1 MELYKGT
8 QNIRF
13 IYYYSDTTQHSKIIK
28 AEYYHIEGWKNFEIL
43 YENGKIIEFHKEGYK
58 VKEGYCKTPENFSP
72 HSPNYYG
79 YVSIYNRRGDII
91 SKVKYDNKI
100 KAKS

>member
-13 IYYYSDTTQHSKIIK
+13 IYYYSDTTQHSKIVK

-58 VKEGYCKTPENFSP
+58 VKEGIVKPLKPFLLL
-72 HSPNYYG
+72 
-79 YVSIYNRRGDII
+79 VLII
-91 SKVKYDNKI
+91 MAMYQSTIDEVI
-100 KAKS
+100 